1 MAAFSWFTEQCY
13 LQSLR
18 AKRVK
23 GEQSVFYIIN
33 KFASKSVF
41 LLLYQLPDYFI
52 HFITI
57 RRCVPPFNYTSGIE
71 VA

>member
-1 MAAFSWFTEQCY
+1 MDPDLLISEKKKMAAFSWFTEQCY

-33 KFASKSVF
+33 KFTSKSVF
-41 LLLYQLPDYFI
+41 LL
-52 HFITI
+52 
-57 RRCVPPFNYTSGIE
+57 SGLK
-71 VA
+71 AAAKW

>member
-23 GEQSVFYIIN
+23 GEQSFFYIIN
-33 KFASKSVF
+33 KFASKYVF
-41 LLLYQLPDYFI
+41 LLSALQAAAN
-52 HFITI
+52 
-57 RRCVPPFNYTSGIE
+57 C
-71 VA
+71 